1 MLKENLQQVEK
12 PGTPTDLPAARI
24 SRISTRKGM
33 RVRVAIEWIHVDE
46 LSHTHTFQN
55 GEVTTPIAT
64 TPVEHVC

>member
-46 LSHTHTFQN
+46 LSHTHTL
-55 GEVTTPIAT
+55 VTTPIAT
-64 TPVEHVC
+64 TPAVEHVC